1 MGDVKTGAGQTRRAR
16 ARSTQNRIIDHAYR
30 LFCDSGYPATTIEAI
45 AAEAGVAT
53 QTVYYFFRT
62 KALLL
67 QEVVEVAAAG
77 EAQPIPVMERPWM
90 RQILTENN
98 ARRALAF
105 LVEHGVDIY
114 IRVAPLRPALEVA
127 AASDPDINAYWRAV
141 AERRKAGM
149 RTFVE
154 RLAELRA
161 LLPGLTVQ
169 RATDVMFVVNSHE
182 VFLGL
187 TRDSGWLVT
196 DFKRWL
202 YVALTQ
208 QLLDSTLLGSPA
220 AATAGLSFHEETKAD
235 LADH

>member
-1 MGDVKTGAGQTRRAR
+1 MGDVKTAAGQTRRAR
-16 ARSTQNRIIDHAYR
+16 ARATQNRIIDHAYR
-30 LFCDSGYPATTIEAI
+30 LFCDSGYPGTTMEAI
-45 AAEAGVAT
+45 AAKAGIAT

-67 QEVVEVAAAG
+67 QQVVEMAAAG
-77 EAQPIPVMERPWM
+77 EAHPLPVMERPWM

-98 ARRALAF
+98 ARRALA
-105 LVEHGVDIY
+105 LIVEHGVDIY

-154 RLAELRA
+154 HLAELHA
-161 LLPGLTVQ
+161 LQPGLTVQ
-169 RATDVMFVVNSHE
+169 RATDVIVVVNSHE

-187 TRDSGWLVT
+187 TRDSRWSVT

-202 YVALTQ
+202 YDTLTQ
-208 QLLDSTLLGSPA
+208 QLLDPTLLGSPA
-220 AATAGLSFHEETKAD
+220 ATTAGLSFHENT
-235 LADH
+235 

>member
-1 MGDVKTGAGQTRRAR
+1 MEDVKTAAPQTRRAR
-16 ARSTQNRIIDHAYR
+16 ARATQNRIIDHAYR
-30 LFCDSGYPATTIEAI
+30 LFCDNGYPSTTIEAI

-67 QEVVEVAAAG
+67 QQVVEVAAAG
-77 EAQPIPVMERPWM
+77 EAHPLPVMERPWM

-98 ARRALAF
+98 ARRALA
-105 LVEHGVDIY
+105 LIVEHGVDIY

-127 AASDPDINAYWRAV
+127 AASDPDVNAYWRAV
-141 AERRKAGM
+141 AERRKSGM

-154 RLAELRA
+154 RLAELRT
-161 LLPGLTVQ
+161 LQPDLTVQ
-169 RATDVMFVVNSHE
+169 RATDVMFVINSHE

-187 TRDSGWLVT
+187 TRDSRWSVT

-202 YVALTQ
+202 YDTLTQ
-208 QLLDSTLLGSPA
+208 QLLDPTLPGSLT
-220 AATAGLSFHEETKAD
+220 AATAGLSFHEIG
-235 LADH
+235 

>member
-1 MGDVKTGAGQTRRAR
+1 MGDVKTAARPSRRAR
-16 ARSTQNRIIDHAYR
+16 ARATQNRIIDHAYR
-30 LFCDSGYPATTIEAI
+30 LFCDSGYPGTTMEAI
-45 AAEAGVAT
+45 AGEAGVAT

-67 QEVVEVAAAG
+67 QQVVEVAAAG
-77 EAQPIPVMERPWM
+77 EAQPPPVMDRPWM
-90 RQILTENN
+90 RQLLTEKNP
-98 ARRALAF
+98 RRALAL

-154 RLAELRA
+154 RLVELHA
-161 LLPGLTVQ
+161 LQPGLTVQ
-169 RATDVMFVVNSHE
+169 RATDLMFVVNSHE

-187 TRDSGWLVT
+187 TRDSSWSVT

-202 YVALTQ
+202 YDVLTQ
-208 QLLDSTLLGSPA
+208 QLLDPTLLSSPA
-220 AATAGLSFHEETKAD
+220 AATAGLSFHQNT
-235 LADH
+235 

>member
-16 ARSTQNRIIDHAYR
+16 ARATQNRIIDHAYR

-67 QEVVEVAAAG
+67 QQVVEVAAAG

-220 AATAGLSFHEETKAD
+220 AATAGLSFHEETGAD
-235 LADH
+235 LPDH